1 MALRLYNT
9 LTRSK
14 EAFTP
19 RETGKVSLYT
29 CGPTVYGPAHIGNLR
44 TYVFEDVL
52 RRWLKYCHR
61 LDVTQAMNVT
71 DVEDK
76 IIANSGASSIEEMA
90 AYTAPF
96 TQQFKDDLAA
106 LNIEPAEH
114 YPAATAHIPQ
124 MITLIEQVI
133 ERGYGYEKDGSVYF
147 DVQKYHQDGINSG
160 EWKYGELLNLD
171 LEHFDHHRID
181 NDEYGKESVQ
191 DFALWKVEAPDS
203 PGWESP
209 WGFGRPGWHI
219 ECSAMARKVFGGE
232 IDIHTGGVDNI
243 FPHHEN
249 EIAQTRAATGESLAR
264 YWLHAEHLLVDGK
277 KMAKSAGN
285 FRVLADLTNQHPPLA
300 LRLLFLQAHYR
311 SKLNFTDSSLA
322 AAAQTLDSI
331 SAFVERVHQ
340 EAPDGIASDTI
351 TDAVTAVRQAFTAA
365 MDDDLG
371 TPEALAAVFELMK
384 PVNSRLATGGF
395 TSGDADSVK
404 QLLSEVDRAT
414 GLFGYTAQSLPAPV
428 VKLLKQRQAAREVGE
443 YEASDRLR
451 AEIEAA
457 GYLVKDTAE
466 GQQLRKRP

>member
-1 MALRLYNT
+1 MGLQLYNT

-14 EAFTP
+14 EEFTP
-19 RETGKVSLYT
+19 REKGKVSLYT

-52 RRWLKYCHR
+52 RRWLKYGHD
-61 LDVTQAMNVT
+61 LEVTQAMNIT

-76 IIANSGASSIEEMA
+76 IIANSEAANLDEMA

-96 TQQFKDDLAA
+96 TDKFKEDLGA

-114 YPAATAHIPQ
+114 YPTATAHVPQ
-124 MITLIEQVI
+124 MIELIERVI
-133 ERGYGYEKDGSVYF
+133 EHGYGYEKDGSVYF
-147 DVQKYHQDGINSG
+147 DVQKYHQAGADSG
-160 EWKYGELLNLD
+160 DWKYGELLNLD

-181 NDEYGKESVQ
+181 NDEYDKESVQ

-203 PGWESP
+203 PGWDSP

-219 ECSAMARKVFGGE
+219 ECSAMAREVFGGP
-232 IDIHTGGVDNI
+232 IDIHTGGVDNV

-249 EIAQTRAATGESLAR
+249 EIAQTRAATGEPLAA
-264 YWLHAEHLLVDGK
+264 YWLHGEHLLVDEK

-285 FRVLADLTNQHPPLA
+285 YRVLGDVTAQHSPLA

-311 SKLNFTDSSLA
+311 SKLNFTEASLS

-331 SAFVERVHQ
+331 TEFVERVHVEQ
-340 EAPDGIASDTI
+340 PDGIASDDI
-351 TDAVTAVRQAFTAA
+351 ADAVAAARQAFTAA

-384 PVNSRLATGGF
+384 PINSRISAGSF
-395 TSGDADSVK
+395 TAGDADVVK
-404 QLLSEVDRAT
+404 KFLSEVKRVT
-414 GLFGYTAQSLPAPV
+414 GLFGFSTQSLPIGVAR
-428 VKLLKQRQAAREVGE
+428 LLEQRQTARETGE
-443 YEASDRLR
+443 YEESDRLR
-451 AEIEAA
+451 DEIEAA
-457 GYLVKDTAE
+457 GYVVKDTVG
-466 GQQLRKRP
+466 GQIVRKRS